1 MKKILIIFMLLG
13 AIVSVEAQRVLT
25 LDSCRAMALRNNKQL
40 NISKLNKEVAR
51 NTHKAL
57 RTKYLPKVDASGA
70 YQFTSREVSILD
82 DDQKTA
88 LGNFGSNVGNKIN
101 SDMTPIIADL
111 TQKGI
116 ISSEQASLFGNIL
129 NKAGSSMTNA
139 LNEAGQKV
147 RDAFRTDTR
156 NIFVASVIVRQPIY
170 MGGAITAANRIAEI
184 SEHLADNN
192 IENKIQSTI
201 YDIDQAYWLV
211 VSLKHKQAL
220 ADNYLKLV
228 QKLNSDVYKMINE
241 GMATR
246 ADGLKTDVKVNEAEM
261 AKTQVDDGLVLS
273 KMYLCQLCGISMND
287 TITLADEDSQSI
299 EYIITTDKAQPQT
312 AFDNRPELRMLE
324 NTVDISKQNTKLIRA
339 AYLPQVAAVGGYFMS
354 NPNVL
359 NGFERKFS
367 GYFHIGIMVR
377 VPVWTWFEG
386 RYKVNAT
393 RAATSIAIM
402 ELNDARDKVELQVN
416 QSNFKV
422 KEANKNLAMAI
433 KNSERA
439 EENLRC
445 ANLGFKEGV
454 MQSTEIIAA
463 QTAWMQAQTQKIDA
477 EIEVKLSQ
485 VNLEKALGTLQ
496 Y

>member
-228 QKLNSDVYKMINE
+228 QK
-241 GMATR
+241 
-246 ADGLKTDVKVNEAEM
+246 
-261 AKTQVDDGLVLS
+261 
-273 KMYLCQLCGISMND
+273 
-287 TITLADEDSQSI
+287 
-299 EYIITTDKAQPQT
+299 
-312 AFDNRPELRMLE
+312 
-324 NTVDISKQNTKLIRA
+324 
-339 AYLPQVAAVGGYFMS
+339 
-354 NPNVL
+354 
-359 NGFERKFS
+359 
-367 GYFHIGIMVR
+367 
-377 VPVWTWFEG
+377 
-386 RYKVNAT
+386 
-393 RAATSIAIM
+393 ATSI
-402 ELNDARDKVELQVN
+402 K
-416 QSNFKV
+416 
-422 KEANKNLAMAI
+422 
-433 KNSERA
+433 
-439 EENLRC
+439 
-445 ANLGFKEGV
+445 
-454 MQSTEIIAA
+454 
-463 QTAWMQAQTQKIDA
+463 
-477 EIEVKLSQ
+477 
-485 VNLEKALGTLQ
+485 
-496 Y
+496 